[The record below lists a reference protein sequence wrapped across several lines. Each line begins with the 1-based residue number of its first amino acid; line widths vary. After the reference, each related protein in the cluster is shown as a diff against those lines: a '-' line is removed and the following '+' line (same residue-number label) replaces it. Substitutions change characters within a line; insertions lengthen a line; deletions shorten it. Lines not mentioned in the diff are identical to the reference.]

1 MIKFL
6 VNFTISLNIH
16 GPLLC
21 AVLAAPIQHIDHS
34 VAQVLGTGN
43 PRKFISIQSEG
54 CWCESKIASCEYNS
68 FGLAFT
74 RFWIS
79 AERDLMLMYIL
90 LGQVQH
96 LLESTPRGTGEQE
109 IISIPYTASIVVTDE
124 STTLVLLEYG
134 KETVHIKIKE
144 DRGNHCTL
152 SDSISIQK
160 LENQGAGCYG
170 SIAWQKI

>member
-21 AVLAAPIQHIDHS
+21 AVLAEPIQHIGHS

-54 CWCESKIASCEYNS
+54 CWCECKIASCGYNY

-79 AERDLMLMYIL
+79 AERDFILMYIL

-96 LLESTPRGTGEQE
+96 LLESTPRGTEEQE
-109 IISIPYTASIVVTDE
+109 IISIPYTDSIVVTDE
-124 STTLVLLEYG
+124 ATTLVLLES
-134 KETVHIKIKE
+134 VHIKIKE
-144 DRGNHCTL
+144 KLFRL
-152 SDSISIQK
+152 LLLPSDICCLFPIDEYQHPDDDIWDF
-160 LENQGAGCYG
+160 G
-170 SIAWQKI
+170 S